1 MLCLDPGLIPGV
13 QVVPCLLCVQAE
25 REVWSSL
32 VLVMLA
38 IGGGGENVRIG
49 GGFLIG
55 ECRNGH

>member
-1 MLCLDPGLIPGV
+1 M

-38 IGGGGENVRIG
+38 IGGGGENDRKG